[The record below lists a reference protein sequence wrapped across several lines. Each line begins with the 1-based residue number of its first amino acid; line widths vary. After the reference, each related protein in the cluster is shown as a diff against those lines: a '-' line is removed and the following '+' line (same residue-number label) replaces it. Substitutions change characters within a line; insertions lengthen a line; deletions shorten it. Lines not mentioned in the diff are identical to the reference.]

1 MLSRSLS
8 ILVLGFIALLS
19 LATPAFAGPD
29 FWQVWNNRNICV
41 KKDPRV
47 VGAIMNFCSHNF
59 WTGNAYAAD
68 GQSQSGVK
76 VGVGASCRYGT
87 FVPKEWCE
95 SQMYEV
101 CVGGG
106 PRGRGQRKYDS
117 GCQHFW
123 ITNG

>member
-8 ILVLGFIALLS
+8 ILLLGLIALLS
-19 LATPAFAGPD
+19 LATPALAGPD
-29 FWQVWNNRNICV
+29 FWQVWNNRNQCA
-41 KKDPRV
+41 KKDVRV
-47 VGAIMNFCSHNF
+47 VGAIMKFCAHNF

-68 GQSQSGVK
+68 GQSLAGAK
-76 VGVGASCRYGT
+76 VGVGANCRYGT

-95 SQMYEV
+95 SQMLEV
-101 CVGGG
+101 CAYGNA
-106 PRGRGQRKYDS
+106 RGRGQRKYDG